1 MLVWAAGVSPSL
13 ILNDIPCE
21 LQKGRV
27 AVSSTLEVPGAPGVW
42 AVGDCALISDPTS
55 KLPYPPTAQHALR
68 EGRRAGENIY
78 ARLQGK
84 ELKLFR
90 YKMLGQLAT
99 IGRRTGV
106 AKMFGLKFSGAL
118 GWLLWR
124 TVYLMKLPRFEKKL
138 RVGLQWALDVSLR
151 AT

>member
-1 MLVWAAGVSPSL
+1 M
-13 ILNDIPCE
+13 
-21 LQKGRV
+21 
-27 AVSSTLEVPGAPGVW
+27 
-42 AVGDCALISDPTS
+42 GDCALISDPTS